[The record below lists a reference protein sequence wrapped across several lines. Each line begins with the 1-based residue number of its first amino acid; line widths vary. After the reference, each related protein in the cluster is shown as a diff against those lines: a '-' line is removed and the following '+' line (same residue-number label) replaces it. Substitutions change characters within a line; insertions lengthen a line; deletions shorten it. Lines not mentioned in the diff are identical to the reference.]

1 MEKMFFRRI
10 HKNEETK
17 LCSIHPCLLGMLPPW
32 NFCSLK
38 SKIATFFLTWV
49 WPPTHFSTLRFWFR
63 WVGFPSKESWVQLIV
78 DKQETR
84 PTASLRDR
92 SLWIDKLGIW
102 ICDKLLVLLV
112 YPVLILTS
120 NNHQP
125 HWLKDWK
132 PKRGKCKQIIKSV
145 PLNRQ
150 MECLTTWWTNSVCLW
165 SEILFLLM
173 WGSVDILCQI
183 EEKNCLFFT
192 YIDLP
197 WPITLSLILTFCLYG
212 GAHL

>member
-1 MEKMFFRRI
+1 MNCQPLTLNRQSGDRNVWQFDY
-10 HKNEETK
+10 
-17 LCSIHPCLLGMLPPW
+17 PACLLYLY
-32 NFCSLK
+32 CLK
-38 SKIATFFLTWV
+38 GSVLMGTKRREKNKW
-49 WPPTHFSTLRFWFR
+49 
-63 WVGFPSKESWVQLIV
+63 IV
-78 DKQETR
+78 N
-84 PTASLRDR
+84 S

-173 WGSVDILCQI
+173 WGSVDILCPI
-183 EEKNCLFFT
+183 EEKIVFFFT
-192 YIDLP
+192 YI
-197 WPITLSLILTFCLYG
+197 LTFHGQLLW
-212 GAHL
+212 A